1 MSIKGKLIKAYMGAF
16 MVYNPERNKD
26 ILASTARIGL
36 DGPYHK
42 PRGYDWETFT
52 VGSAV
57 CESLQKSSEKP
68 EKVILMLHGG
78 GYIGPLGNI
87 YRKYAKLLVDGTG
100 AKVFMLDY
108 RVAPK
113 NLFPAALEDAYACW
127 DHILSL
133 GYKEENIAVIG
144 DSAGGNLSLV
154 LMQKLRDE
162 GRKMPHCA
170 VLISP
175 WCDMLAA
182 GKSYTYNYP
191 YDVMFGY
198 RGKQFDES
206 KRGEML
212 KSDIFY
218 YFREIEDRADPY
230 VSPVY
235 GHYEGFPECFFTV
248 ATNEMLRSD
257 TETIAEKINAA
268 GGKAEVYCKHA
279 MFHVYP
285 IAGNLCAES
294 KEANRA
300 IMDFM
305 NRKFSEKA

>member
-1 MSIKGKLIKAYMGAF
+1 MSFNGKLLTAF
-16 MVYNPERNKD
+16 MGKIMVFNPERNKD
-26 ILASTARIGL
+26 ILHSTAML
-36 DGPYHK
+36 
-42 PRGYDWETFT
+42 GYDMPYIAPLSYEWKKFT
-52 VGSAV
+52 IDGVT
-57 CESLQKSSEKP
+57 CESYRKKSNKP

-87 YRKYAKLLVDGTG
+87 YRKYAKFLVDGTD
-100 AKVFMLDY
+100 AKIFMLDY

-113 NLFPAALEDAYACW
+113 NPYPAAFEDACACW

-182 GKSYTYNYP
+182 GESYTYNYP

-218 YFREIEDRADPY
+218 YFREVPDRADPY

-235 GHYEGFPECFFTV
+235 GHYEGFPECFFTA

-257 TETIAEKINAA
+257 AETIAEKINAA
-268 GGKAEVYCKHA
+268 GGKAEVLCKHE

-285 IAGNLCAES
+285 IAGNLCPES

-300 IMDFM
+300 IVAFM

>member
-1 MSIKGKLIKAYMGAF
+1 MSFNGRLLTTFMGKI
-16 MVYNPERNKD
+16 MVFNPERNKD
-26 ILASTARIGL
+26 ILHSTAMLGR
-36 DGPYHK
+36 DGPYIAPLTYEWK
-42 PRGYDWETFT
+42 KFAIDG
-52 VGSAV
+52 VA
-57 CESLQKSSEKP
+57 CESYRKKSNKA

-78 GYIGPLGNI
+78 GYIGALGNI
-87 YRKYAKLLVDGTG
+87 YRDYAKLLSNGTG
-100 AKVFMLDY
+100 AIVYMVDY

-113 NLFPAALEDAYACW
+113 NLFPAALEDAYKVW
-127 DHILSL
+127 NDLSARY
-133 GYKEENIAVIG
+133 GEENIIVIG

-162 GRKMPHCA
+162 GRKMPLGA

-182 GKSYTYNYP
+182 GESYTYNYP
-191 YDVMFGY
+191 NDVMFGY
-198 RGKQFDES
+198 HGKQFDES
-206 KRGEML
+206 LRAEML

-218 YFREIEDRADPY
+218 YFREVEDRADPY

-235 GHYEGFPECFFTV
+235 GHYEGFPECFFTA

-257 TETIAEKINAA
+257 AETIAEKINAA
-268 GGKAEVYCKHA
+268 GGKAEVLCKHE

-285 IAGNLCAES
+285 IAGNLCSES